1 MAESHKNLR
10 FRDYLAIRYA
20 LARALGVDR
29 ATITTEQVNEVLGPF
44 YEDHPEY
51 AKKSVDV

>member
-1 MAESHKNLR
+1 MAESHKNLK

-20 LARALGVDR
+20 LARSLGVDR

-51 AKKSVDV
+51 AKKGVDV